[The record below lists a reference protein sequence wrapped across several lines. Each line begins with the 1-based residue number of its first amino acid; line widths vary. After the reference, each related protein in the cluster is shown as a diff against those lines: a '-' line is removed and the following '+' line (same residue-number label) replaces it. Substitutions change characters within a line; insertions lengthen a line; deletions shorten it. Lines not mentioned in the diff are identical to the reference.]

1 MSDQVQ
7 EANDADSP
15 LDVPGRRK
23 GRGRLST
30 IEMLPDDA
38 DEAIAWANQE
48 LREGKLPQTVILV
61 GFNDRLVAKG
71 IKPISK
77 GAFSRYSIRMA
88 IEGRK
93 LEASRAITDAVL
105 ERMSPADRSDS
116 TLAAIELFKYRVMES
131 VMAQDTPD
139 PDLLNVASLALA
151 RLSSTALREAEGQ
164 RRDRK
169 DQAELD
175 AQLRREA
182 QAEQAATEAAE
193 AATAIAKEAGLSAD
207 RIAAIR
213 KGVLGLSS

>member
-1 MSDQVQ
+1 MTDAVL
-7 EANDADSP
+7 EANEADSP
-15 LDVPGRRK
+15 RRK

-48 LREGKLPQTVILV
+48 LREGKLPQTIILV

-116 TLAAIELFKYRVMES
+116 TLAAIELFKYRVMEA
-131 VMAQDTPD
+131 VMAQEEPD
-139 PDLLNVASLALA
+139 PKLLNVATLALS
-151 RLSSTALREAEGQ
+151 RLSTAGLREAEGQ
-164 RRDRK
+164 RRAAR
-169 DQAELD
+169 DQAEL
-175 AQLRREA
+175 
-182 QAEQAATEAAE
+182 AEQQRRQIEAE
-193 AATAIAKEAGLSAD
+193 AAANAVAAAGAIAREAGLSAEHL
-207 RIAAIR
+207 AAIR
-213 KGVLGLSS
+213 KGVLRLSS